1 MADES
6 TFAANTGMTKD
17 IKIKEHHLVKAADR
31 HLRSYF
37 QSIGTAYSSC
47 LPANAEQNF
56 FDLGQHCAD
65 LVSCVGDWQTLLLE
79 FKVRHEGILPSFD
92 SAQHAGLVVL
102 NNFGIPVEYCFNKSV
117 PLPKASDEAF
127 LGNLL
132 VCEALPL
139 PNETPALTHP
149 TLLQRISSMG
159 SGVPPS
165 LSPLAICDSALYEE
179 ERMGQLNTARLLIL
193 ADGTATHLGLAEG
206 TTLVE
211 MLLADKRW
219 AKEKNLARLQ
229 RDIEGLLKSRDK
241 LLQELTTA
249 GWGSVQSPR
258 AALPGKLGE
267 PSGSEKSS
275 NNRFSPF

>member
-1 MADES
+1 MAGES
-6 TFAANTGMTKD
+6 AFAANAGMSKD

-79 FKVRHEGILPSFD
+79 FKVRHDGILPSFD

-102 NNFGIPVEYCFNKSV
+102 NNFDIPVEYCFNKTV
-117 PLPKASDEAF
+117 PPPRASDEVF

-132 VCEALPL
+132 VCKALPL

-165 LSPLAICDSALYEE
+165 LTPLAVCDSALFDE

-206 TTLVE
+206 TALVE

-219 AKEKNLARLQ
+219 AKEKNVARLQ

-241 LLQELTTA
+241 LLQELSTA

-258 AALPGKLGE
+258 AALPGEPEE

-275 NNRFSPF
+275 DNKFSPF